1 MLDQKGDETDLS
13 ARPTNWADQQCLCS
27 TRKLNF
33 NSLVEQDWKC
43 SCLSFIYTPTTALC
57 FIIYRK
63 CGAMSYSKAGM
74 INEKK
79 VTLAGDDLSLRGN
92 EESRLGNYDSKVNL
106 DIG

>member
-1 MLDQKGDETDLS
+1 
-13 ARPTNWADQQCLCS
+13 
-27 TRKLNF
+27 
-33 NSLVEQDWKC
+33 
-43 SCLSFIYTPTTALC
+43 
-57 FIIYRK
+57 
-63 CGAMSYSKAGM
+63 MSYSKAGM

>member
-1 MLDQKGDETDLS
+1 
-13 ARPTNWADQQCLCS
+13 
-27 TRKLNF
+27 
-33 NSLVEQDWKC
+33 
-43 SCLSFIYTPTTALC
+43 
-57 FIIYRK
+57 
-63 CGAMSYSKAGM
+63 MSYCKAGM